1 MDFVA
6 QITGSGVP
14 IPGAIAPTY
23 VSGGNTDITAV
34 LQQTRFI
41 LITTATGNSTV
52 LTNAVPRAGALV
64 AIQINN
70 DSGGARTITFGTGF
84 RPTGTLVG
92 TASKAYVVLFF
103 SDGTTLNE
111 CSRSVGAL
119 T

>member
-6 QITGSGVP
+6 QLTGSGVP
-14 IPGAIAPTY
+14 IPGTIAPTY
-23 VSGGNTDITAV
+23 VSGGTTDITAT
-34 LQQTRFI
+34 LQQTRFVN
-41 LITTATGNSTV
+41 ITTATGNTTVSTS
-52 LTNAVPRAGALV
+52 AVPRAGAVVL
-64 AIQINN
+64 IQVNN

-92 TASKAYVVLFF
+92 TSSKAYVLMFV